1 MKQIVSLVLVAIMM
15 TTSLFAGGDIA
26 PLEVYEEEKI
36 ESESQRQSKFYIVV
50 GGLILLGDEVQHN
63 DALLNGGDALGYG
76 YGIDIGYR
84 IGNGFAVEYDFTHG
98 RNNVKEIKEDEKV
111 EGKSIYYTSAIDL
124 VYTYEATEQLG
135 IFGKVGYEFESE
147 TIDELDIEER
157 ENDFVFGLGIEYSLN
172 QSYKAVVEY
181 EHSKI
186 EGPHGDAIL
195 AGVMYNF

>member
-1 MKQIVSLVLVAIMM
+1 MKHIVLLTLVAIQI
-15 TTSLFAGGDIA
+15 TTHLFAGGDIA
-26 PLEVYEEEKI
+26 PVEVYEEEKI
-36 ESESQRQSKFYIVV
+36 ESESESKFYIVV

-84 IGNGFAVEYDFTHG
+84 LGNGFAVEYDFTHG
-98 RNNVKEIKEDEKV
+98 RNNVKETKEDEMI
-111 EGKSIYYTSAIDL
+111 EGTSVYYTSAIDL
-124 VYTYEATEQLG
+124 VYTYEATKALG

-147 TIDELDIEER
+147 TIDKLDIEER

-181 EHSKI
+181 EHSNI

-195 AGVMYNF
+195 AGAMYNF